1 MTPMQPQSPVQIA
14 PLPRVSIQA
23 FCETADVA
31 QTVQAAGGDRRM
43 EKAHVKV
50 QMGGIAAAVEAYRA
64 APTPNVIMVENTHS
78 RDDLLAGLDQLAD
91 FCDAG
96 TKVVIIGHINDVLL
110 YRELMARG
118 VSEYVIAPVAS
129 LDLVRTL
136 SELFRGPSAEPLGR
150 TIAVVGAKGGV
161 GASTVGHN
169 VAWGIARSM
178 GLNTVIADLD
188 LPFGTAGL
196 NFNQDPPQGIADV
209 VYTPD
214 RVDAAL
220 VDRLMSKCADH
231 LSLLAAP
238 ATLER
243 PYDLSEDS
251 FDAVLDILR
260 SNIPYIVLDI
270 PHVWT
275 AWSQRVVAG
284 SDEILIVATPDLACL
299 RNAKNLI
306 DALRHA
312 RVNDAPPRLVLNMS
326 GVPKRPEIK
335 AEEFSKAL
343 ETEPLV
349 VIPFDPQIFG
359 MAANNGQMIAE
370 TGATSKPAEMFLQ
383 LAQVLTGRAEIRRP
397 KRGLLNPIFEKLQ
410 RKKA

>member
-1 MTPMQPQSPVQIA
+1 
-14 PLPRVSIQA
+14 
-23 FCETADVA
+23 
-31 QTVQAAGGDRRM
+31 
-43 EKAHVKV
+43 
-50 QMGGIAAAVEAYRA
+50 MGGIAAAVEAYRA

-96 TKVVIIGHINDVLL
+96 TKVVIVGHINDVLL

-243 PYDLSEDS
+243 PYDLSEDAY
-251 FDAVLDILR
+251 DAVLDILR

-284 SDEILIVATPDLACL
+284 ADEILIIATPDLACL

-306 DALRHA
+306 DALKHA
-312 RVNDAPPRLVLNMS
+312 RVNDAPPRLVLNMA

-359 MAANNGQMIAE
+359 TAANNGQMIAE